1 MPPRPRKTRRD
12 AAQPRGKEKQAA
24 PVSDKP
30 AQRKEPK
37 SRLYILLVFPILLL
51 MMLHSLVTFLYVR
64 ALDPLY
70 GSVPINLHI
79 DKIVWVA
86 TFAGAFGPA
95 PSLWPSFAI
104 QSGLVASIPLSSY
117 YTAIYAARIN
127 NPSLG
132 STLTHLV
139 VLFPVIYV
147 GVSMVKR
154 IVTLLETSSS
164 ESSTARFSILPA
176 CATSVT
182 GLRVIWGALLD
193 SYRFGVS
200 DNEIFFI
207 LGGIGLALYAFSST
221 FVSAS
226 SPRREDDEGE
236 SISSTSSSPRLVPG
250 LTALLLPLLLWRLGS
265 PVLPQPL
272 TEPYAHPSFPLRI
285 LSSVPSVTGKIVV
298 GDILPTDTRE
308 PGTLES
314 YPSSLRYLRA
324 SHSILGGVWIGDKI
338 SQRASGAPLL
348 DAKGTPLGDSIYSAF
363 VLEEAVRLIDTSDR
377 AIRTG
382 QEKALFIGLGTGIAV
397 SSFARQKIDTTVIE
411 IDPAVYNASRQYFG
425 LPDLGSERVFIRDA
439 RAVVAEKRLATMQH
453 SASDTDRYD
462 YVVHDCFSGGGV
474 PAHLFTVE
482 FWEDLKSI
490 MNPEGVVAVVIPT
503 KGVDSH
509 PAKAI
514 LFTLQRI
521 FGQCRV
527 LHDLFPDQ
535 LDLIHSF
542 VNLVFFCSPSTKPL
556 GFRSPTETDYSNSYL
571 RAAIFDTLQ
580 EREVDL
586 KHIRGDTRDGD
597 AWVLSDTKNQLAV
610 WQQDGALEH
619 WRLMQSLF
627 PEPFWATY

>member
-1 MPPRPRKTRRD
+1 MPPRPRKMRRD
-12 AAQPRGKEKQAA
+12 AAQSRGKESKAV
-24 PVSDKP
+24 PISDKP
-30 AQRKEPK
+30 AGPSQAQRKEPK

-64 ALDPLY
+64 ALDPL
-70 GSVPINLHI
+70 V
-79 DKIVWVA
+79 VWAA
-86 TFAGAFGPA
+86 TFTGAFGPV

-104 QSGLVASIPLSSY
+104 QGGLAL
-117 YTAIYAARIN
+117 YAARIN
-127 NPSLG
+127 GPSLG

-139 VLFPVIYV
+139 VLFPVLYI

-154 IVTLLETSSS
+154 MAASIETSSS
-164 ESSTARFSILPA
+164 ENSTARFSILPA

-182 GLRVIWGALLD
+182 GLQVIWGSLLD
-193 SYRFGVS
+193 SYRFGFS
-200 DNEIFFI
+200 NNEILFI
-207 LGGIGLALYAFSST
+207 LGGIVLALYASSSA
-221 FVSAS
+221 FVSVL
-226 SPRREDDEGE
+226 SPRRENDEGE
-236 SISSTSSSPRLVPG
+236 SLPSTPSRRLVPG
-250 LTALLLPLLLWRLGS
+250 LTALLFPLLLWRLGP

-272 TEPYAHPSFPLRI
+272 TGPYTHPSFPLRI
-285 LSSVPSVTGKIVV
+285 LSSVPSITGIIVV
-298 GDILPTDTRE
+298 GETLPSDTWV
-308 PGTLES
+308 PDTPES

-324 SHSILGGVWIGDKI
+324 SHSILGGVWIGDKV

-348 DAKGTPLGDSIYSAF
+348 DTEGTPLGDSIYSAF
-363 VLEEAVRLIDTSDR
+363 VLQEAVRLIDTSDR
-377 AIRTG
+377 AIRIG
-382 QEKALFIGLGTGIAV
+382 QEKALFIGLGAGIAV

-439 RAVVAEKRLATMQH
+439 RAVVAEKRL
-453 SASDTDRYD
+453 SAPDIDKYD

-482 FWEDLKSI
+482 FWEDLKVI
-490 MNPEGVVAVVIPT
+490 MNSEGVVAVNFAGRI
-503 KGVDSH
+503 DSH

-514 LFTLQRI
+514 LFTLQRS

-527 LHDLFPDQ
+527 FHDLPPDQ

-556 GFRSPTETDYSNSYL
+556 FFRSPTETDYSNSYL

-586 KHIRGDTRDGD
+586 KHIRGDTKDGD
-597 AWVLSDTKNQLAV
+597 ALVLSDTNNQLAV

-619 WRLMQSLF
+619 WRLMQSIF

>member
-1 MPPRPRKTRRD
+1 MPLRPRKIRRD
-12 AAQPRGKEKQAA
+12 AAQSRGKENNA
-24 PVSDKP
+24 VLISDKP
-30 AQRKEPK
+30 TEPSQTQRKEPK

-51 MMLHSLVTFLYVR
+51 MILHSLVTFLYGR

-70 GSVPINLHI
+70 GSIPINLHL
-79 DKIVWVA
+79 DKIVWAA
-86 TFAGAFGPA
+86 TFAGAFGPV
-95 PSLWPSFAI
+95 PSLWSSLAI
-104 QSGLVASIPLSSY
+104 HGSLVASIPISSY
-117 YTAIYAARIN
+117 YTALYAARIN
-127 NPSLG
+127 GPSVG

-139 VLFPVIYV
+139 VLFPVLYV

-154 IVTLLETSSS
+154 MVTLIETSSS
-164 ESSTARFSILPA
+164 ENSTARFTILPA

-182 GLRVIWGALLD
+182 GLQVIWGALLD
-193 SYRFGVS
+193 SYRFGLS
-200 DNEIFFI
+200 DSEILFI
-207 LGGIGLALYAFSST
+207 LGGIGLALYASSSA
-221 FVSAS
+221 FVSVS
-226 SPRREDDEGE
+226 SPRRENDEGE
-236 SISSTSSSPRLVPG
+236 SLPSTHSRRLVPG
-250 LTALLLPLLLWRLGS
+250 LAALLFPLLLWRLGP

-272 TEPYAHPSFPLRI
+272 TRPYTHPSFPLRI
-285 LSSVPSVTGKIVV
+285 LSSVSSVTGMIVV
-298 GDILPTDTRE
+298 GETLPSDTWV
-308 PGTLES
+308 PGTPES

-338 SQRASGAPLL
+338 SQRASGPALL

-363 VLEEAVRLIDTSDR
+363 V
-377 AIRTG
+377 
-382 QEKALFIGLGTGIAV
+382 GLGAGIAV

-425 LPDLGSERVFIRDA
+425 LPDLGSGRVFIRDA
-439 RAVVAEKRLATMQH
+439 RAVVAEKRLAALQH
-453 SASDTDRYD
+453 STPDVDKYD

-482 FWEDLKSI
+482 FWEDLKVI
-490 MNPEGVVAVVIPT
+490 MNPEGVVAVNFAGKI
-503 KGVDSH
+503 DSH

-514 LFTLQRI
+514 LFTLQRS

-527 LHDLFPDQ
+527 FHDLPPDQ
-535 LDLIHSF
+535 LDSIDSF

-556 GFRSPTETDYSNSYL
+556 VFRSPSEPDYSNSYL

-586 KHIRGDTRDGD
+586 KQIRGDTRDGD
-597 AWVLSDTKNQLAV
+597 ALVLSDTKNQLAV

-619 WRLMQSLF
+619 WRLMQSVF